1 MESQV
6 FGYFLAIG
14 SGLTMGVGLVALPGL
29 YIAKRILKGKGEKKR
44 AAY

>member
-6 FGYFLAIG
+6 FSYFLAIG
-14 SGLTMGVGLVALPGL
+14 AGLTMGVALIALPGL
-29 YIAKRILKGKGEKKR
+29 YIAKRILKGKGEKKH